1 MSLHLFIF
9 ALYLFLTL
17 PHLSDNNR
25 HMTNAKENIKFT
37 PMETLKW
44 LFFDL
49 NSFFASVEQQENR
62 ELRGRPI
69 AVVPMM
75 TDGTCAIAAS
85 YEAKAY
91 GIKTGTKI
99 YEAKKMCPDLV
110 CVLAKHDMY
119 VKYHDWIMDEVE
131 NHTHITKTYSIDEAA
146 CELYSNENTPEKITQ
161 IARNIKQGLHD
172 NVGEHIKCSIGAA
185 QNIFLAKLASD
196 MQKPDG
202 LTILAPNDYK
212 CALFKQ
218 SLRSLTGIGAQ
229 TEQRLN
235 HAGIHTIEHL
245 WNIEP
250 KHARKIWGNVA
261 GEKFWYKLHGYEIPE
276 ATTQKSVVGHS
287 RVLDPEHRHPTL
299 AFNITKQ
306 LTIKAATRLRRYN
319 LYARRFS
326 LSVRSMNKTHWGR
339 DTSFS
344 PTQDNFTF
352 INSLERM
359 WHDMVIDMGD
369 TTLKKVSITIHD
381 LHEREQITMD
391 LFGND
396 NIEEQHNSALSS
408 TIDDINKRFG
418 KQAVT
423 IGMHQKTSADHV
435 GTKIAFTRIPEKEEF
450 HE

>member
-1 MSLHLFIF
+1 
-9 ALYLFLTL
+9 
-17 PHLSDNNR
+17 
-25 HMTNAKENIKFT
+25 MTNTKEKTKFT
-37 PMETLKW
+37 PVGTIKW

-49 NSFFASVEQQENR
+49 NSFFASVEQQENKD
-62 ELRGRPI
+62 LRGKPV

-110 CVLAKHDMY
+110 CVLAKHDIY

-146 CELYSNENTPEKITQ
+146 CELYSNENTPEKINQ
-161 IARNIKQGLHD
+161 IARNIKQGLRD
-172 NVGEHIKCSIGAA
+172 NVGEYIKCSIGAA
-185 QNIFLAKLASD
+185 QNVFLAKLASD

-212 CALFKQ
+212 DILFKQ

-229 TEQRLN
+229 TEKRLN
-235 HAGIHTIEHL
+235 HAGIYTIEQL

-306 LTIKAATRLRRYN
+306 LTIKAATRLRRCN
-319 LYARRFS
+319 LYARKFS
-326 LSVRSMNKTHWGR
+326 LSVRSMNKTHWER
-339 DTSFS
+339 YTSFS
-344 PTQDNFTF
+344 PAQDNFTF

-359 WHDMVIDMGD
+359 WHDMVIDIGD
-369 TTLKKVSITIHD
+369 TNLKKVSITIHD

-391 LFGND
+391 LFGN
-396 NIEEQHNSALSS
+396 NSIEEHNNSALSS
-408 TIDDINKRFG
+408 TIDAINKRFG

-423 IGMHQKTSADHV
+423 IGMHQKTAADHV